1 MKLVKINLLF
11 KKNEMNK
18 LEKNVIKNIN
28 KLFK

>member
-28 KLFK
+28 KLFI